1 MSPKRTITETG
12 SNPTIDAMF
21 KAGVQYGFSKS
32 RRHPSFTSLIF
43 GVKNKVEIIDLE
55 KANDYL
61 VKAKEFVKKLASEK
75 KTILFVGGKN
85 EVKDAVRK
93 AAQRIDMPFVSGRW
107 IGGTL
112 TNFTEI
118 KKRITKFEELSSAKE
133 KGELEKYTKKERLL
147 IDREIEHLN
156 TLFEGIVKLQ
166 GLPDAILIIDAKYED
181 NALAEA
187 KQKHVPI
194 LSICG
199 TDNDIKAIDYPI
211 PGNDSSVSSIAFFLD
226 EIVKAYQDGNNHGT
240 N

>member
-1 MSPKRTITETG
+1 MSPKATTTETG

-21 KAGVQYGFSKS
+21 KAGVQYGFSKA
-32 RRHPSFTSLIF
+32 RRHPSFASLIF

-61 VKAKEFVKKLASEK
+61 AKAKEYVKKLASEK
-75 KTILFVGGKN
+75 KNILFVGGKN
-85 EVKDAVRK
+85 EVKDVVRK
-93 AAQRIDMPFVSGRW
+93 AAMRIDMPFVSGRW

-118 KKRITKFEELSSAKE
+118 KKRIAKFEELSSAKE

-181 NALAEA
+181 NAMAEA
-187 KQKHVPI
+187 KQKNVPI

-199 TDNDIKAIDYPI
+199 TDNNIKSIDYPI
-211 PGNDSSVSSIAFFLD
+211 PGNDSSVSSVAFFLD
-226 EIVKAYQDGNNHGT
+226 EIVKAYQDGNNNGT